1 MILVVEEDKPKYT
14 RIIVCTAIVIGVI
27 VVALTL
33 HAILWEYADWS
44 YGSEFYGERILMT
57 TWGIVIPAIVMVIAI
72 VGAKIHEKSQ
82 YIDLIFGIGI
92 TVLAALSVL
101 VTALR
106 LPSNIVELIDPPSAI
121 GFYIGFAS
129 ITIICLALA
138 IIILISGI
146 KLITYYTSHNP

>member
-1 MILVVEEDKPKYT
+1 MVEEDKPKYT

-27 VVALTL
+27 MVALIL
-33 HAILWEYADWS
+33 HAILWEYAGWS
-44 YGSEFYGERILMT
+44 HDAEFYGERFLMT

-82 YIDLIFGIGI
+82 YIDLIFGIAT
-92 TVLAALSVL
+92 TVLAALAVL

-106 LPSNIVELIDPPSAI
+106 LPSNIAELVHPPSAI
-121 GFYIGFAS
+121 GFYIGFTS
-129 ITIICLALA
+129 ITVASLALA
-138 IIILISGI
+138 ILILVSGI